1 MYIYIYMCIYIYIY
15 KWLTTVFLICLLMV
29 CKITASGTRNN
40 ELSNSSRREKRR
52 QGEETYINPHSFRHL
67 SSYLLKLSLI
77 HKYVVLE
84 VAIVTNFGKGNHS
97 IVRIFIKNL
106 YA

>member
-1 MYIYIYMCIYIYIY
+1 M
-15 KWLTTVFLICLLMV
+15 VFLVCLLIF
-29 CKITASGTRNN
+29 CKIRASGTRNN

-52 QGEETYINPHSFRHL
+52 QGEETYINPHSFGHL
-67 SSYLLKLSLI
+67 SSYSLELSLV
-77 HKYVVLE
+77 HNYVVLE

-97 IVRIFIKNL
+97 IVRLFIKNL